1 VRDKAPLI
9 VFAVCFIFLRSN
21 FMEAVLNGPTGRTV
35 LGSTELRIGRAPDN
49 QLVISDTKAS
59 GHHAE
64 IRPDGD
70 SYSIVD
76 VGSTNGT
83 FVNEQQLARDV
94 PRRLNSGDVIRIGD
108 MTFTYE
114 GSGASAIPPTV
125 YADVGSGGSEPAYQ
139 PTVAA
144 PPPFTDYNQGAQQG
158 YQPPP
163 PPPPAY
169 SAYPPPPQTPYAPPQ
184 PSYMPPM
191 PPVGV
196 PPYPG
201 YGAPVQP
208 RRSQRGLWL
217 TLGIVGGVLVL
228 LCVAFSV
235 FAYVNRSTPTR
246 TLTTFCTDLTSGNY
260 HDAYQQLSSS
270 AQSQQSESKFTS
282 SFRSGIAFLG
292 GLNDCTISDVTE
304 GSSTATGVMTWSVN
318 NTQQPIVFDAG
329 LIDES
334 DGWKIDSLKNRQ

>member
-1 VRDKAPLI
+1 
-9 VFAVCFIFLRSN
+9 
-21 FMEAVLNGPTGRTV
+21 MEAALNGPTGRTV
-35 LGSTELRIGRAPDN
+35 LGSTELKIGRAPDN

-70 SYSIVD
+70 GYSIVD
-76 VGSTNGT
+76 VESTNGT
-83 FVNEQQLARDV
+83 FVNEQQLAHNV
-94 PRRLNSGDVIRIGD
+94 PRRLNPGDVIRIGD
-108 MTFTYE
+108 LTFTYE
-114 GSGASAIPPTV
+114 ASGASAIPPTV
-125 YADVGSGGSEPAYQ
+125 YANPGSGSSEPAYQ

-163 PPPPAY
+163 PPPY
-169 SAYPPPPQTPYAPPQ
+169 SAYPPPQAPYAPPQ

-191 PPVGV
+191 PPAGV

-201 YGAPVQP
+201 YVVPVQP

-217 TLGIVGGVLVL
+217 TLGIIGGVLVL
-228 LCVAFSV
+228 LCAVLILVVYA
-235 FAYVNRSTPTR
+235 NRSTPTR

-260 HDAYQQLSSS
+260 QDAYQQLSTS

-282 SFRSGIAFLG
+282 NFRTAITLLG
-292 GLNDCTISDVTE
+292 GLNNCTISDVTE

-318 NTQQPIVFDAG
+318 RTQQPILFDAR

-334 DGWKIDSLKNRQ
+334 SGWKIDALKSSQ

>member
-1 VRDKAPLI
+1 
-9 VFAVCFIFLRSN
+9 
-21 FMEAVLNGPTGRTV
+21 MEAVLNGPTGRTV
-35 LGSTELRIGRAPDN
+35 LGSTELKIGRAPDN

-94 PRRLNSGDVIRIGD
+94 PRRLNAGDVIRIGD
-108 MTFTYE
+108 LTFTYE
-114 GSGASAIPPTV
+114 GSGTSAIPPTV

-144 PPPFTDYNQGAQQG
+144 PPPFTNYNQGAQQG

-169 SAYPPPPQTPYAPPQ
+169 PAYPSPPQAPYAPP
-184 PSYMPPM
+184 PPPYMPPM
-191 PPVGV
+191 PPAGV

-228 LCVAFSV
+228 LCVVVSV
-235 FAYVNRSTPTR
+235 IALANVSSPGK
-246 TLTTFCTDLTSGNY
+246 TLDTFCNALTSGDT
-260 HDAYQQLSSS
+260 HTAYTQFSTSLQNRVQEAQFREALSVDRVTSCTHGSPDQSGDS
-270 AQSQQSESKFTS
+270 ATADLTIVYTS
-282 SFRSGIAFLG
+282 GNIE
-292 GLNDCTISDVTE
+292 NDVV
-304 GSSTATGVMTWSVN
+304 A
-318 NTQQPIVFDAG
+318 
-329 LIDES
+329 LIRDS
-334 DGWKIDSLKNRQ
+334 DGNWKIDNVQKR